1 MKKVI
6 SYTLENDTVPSF
18 VLSGGQ
24 FGNGDIMLGIS
35 KHNETLPEY
44 VTVYETKEDLLNYLL
59 SYTSE
64 WLENY
69 YHPLGVMHPGTAFD
83 TRPFN
88 AENAANF
95 LWSKL
100 DD

>member
-1 MKKVI
+1 MNAAI
-6 SYTLENDTVPSF
+6 STIKMDEN
-18 VLSGGQ
+18 LS
-24 FGNGDIMLGIS
+24 
-35 KHNETLPEY
+35 
-44 VTVYETKEDLLNYLL
+44 KEDLLNYLL